1 MSKSRNRLS
10 AQGVRTLTYNEKGNN
25 RHADGGNLYLQLNR
39 NGGKYWQMRYRR
51 PTNKKPNVLS
61 LGTYPPVTLAE
72 ARQKRDEAEK
82 LIVQGIDPAEQR
94 NQYRQQVLTQHE
106 NTFAVLAQEWLDFR
120 KHENRDDHENERRLN
135 KDILPYI
142 GDKPVHMLTP
152 AILQTEVIKRII
164 DRSAIESARRIRT
177 IIKMVLEI
185 ARRKSLITSNP
196 ASDITVPTPTQR
208 NHAAIVNKGEV
219 KRLIKDIWDHG
230 KNPRVNYCTVQA
242 LKLSML
248 LFLRPSE
255 LRTLKWVD
263 YKRDE
268 SHLEIETVKQ
278 QSNRP
283 KKTLIVP
290 LADQA
295 KHIIEELYQKTGTT
309 EYMFFSPTGK
319 EPYLSEATVNMALK
333 RMGYNKQQTAH
344 GFRATARTILDEEL
358 GYRTDWIEMQL
369 SHITKDPNGIAYNRS
384 KYLPQRREMM
394 QGWATYIY
402 EIVDNDS

>member
-10 AQGVRTLTYNEKGNN
+10 AQGVKTLTYNEKGNN

-120 KHENRDDHENERRLN
+120 KHENRDDHENARRLN
-135 KDILPYI
+135 RDILPYI
-142 GDKPVHMLTP
+142 GDRPVHTLTT
-152 AILQTEVIKRII
+152 AILQNEVIKRII
-164 DRSAIESARRIRT
+164 DRGAIESAKRIKT
-177 IIKMVLEI
+177 IIKLILEK
-185 ARRKSLITSNP
+185 ARKRGAIKFNPSL
-196 ASDITVPTPTQR
+196 DIEVPCPTQK
-208 NHAAIVNKGEV
+208 NHAAIIDKV
-219 KRLIKDIWDHG
+219 KLKELVKNIWEYD
-230 KNPRVNYCTVQA
+230 KNPRVNYCTGQA

-255 LRTLKWVD
+255 LRTLKWRD
-263 YKRDE
+263 YNRFE
-268 SHLEIETVKQ
+268 GYLEIEPVKQ
-278 QSNRP
+278 LNNVV

-290 LADQA
+290 LAAQA
-295 KHIIEELYQKTGTT
+295 IHIIEELYQKTGTT
-309 EYMFFSPTGK
+309 EYIFFSPTGK

-358 GYRTDWIEMQL
+358 HQRPEWIEKQL
-369 SHITKDPNGIAYNRS
+369 SHVTRDPNGAAYNRS
-384 KYLPQRREMM
+384 AYLDQRKEMM
-394 QGWATYIY
+394 QIWANYIY
-402 EIVDNDS
+402 EAIDNND